1 MYCRNCGKRM
11 ESNDDFCM
19 DCKAVMFD
27 KMNISSAELN
37 ALLTEA
43 AASPAPA
50 QQAPAQEAY
59 AQAPVQETY
68 TQVPPAA
75 YTQVPP
81 VQGAQQVYTQV
92 PPTQGTQQVYTQVPP
107 VQGAQQSYTQA
118 PGTTPMP
125 SGGYVQWGT
134 PAPSVFGPM
143 TGFGTALA
151 SAIVGFFAFIFSI
164 VLVSTGDVYG
174 GSYLFLPCAI
184 VSLVL
189 GLRTL
194 ISVMRLRKR
203 TGYTPKLALAFSIVG
218 IAESGAAFLVT
229 GIILFIVL
237 LIIFAFAG
245 L

>member
-37 ALLTEA
+37 ALMTEA

-75 YTQVPP
+75 YTQAPPAQAYTQVPP

-92 PPTQGTQQVYTQVPP
+92 PP
-107 VQGAQQSYTQA
+107 AQT

-134 PAPSVFGPM
+134 PAPSAFGPM

-151 SAIVGFFAFIFSI
+151 GAIVGFFAVIFSI
-164 VLVSTGDVYG
+164 VLVSTGDIYG

-218 IAESGAAFLVT
+218 IAESGAAFLIT
-229 GIILFIVL
+229 GIIFLIVL
-237 LIIFAFAG
+237 LIIATFSG